1 MKLSPEVTDQILA
14 ALRAVSIALFAAIA
28 GALGYTMRTMD
39 AHEKV
44 NVWRMLLE
52 FCASGFVGFLVMLL
66 CRSRGISLEITAVC
80 VGVSGWLGASVSI
93 KLLEKAVERILQI
106 NRSDDDDEPRQAQ

>member
-1 MKLSPEVTDQILA
+1 MKLSPRAWEQIVDAIRA
-14 ALRAVSIALFAAIA
+14 AVFMLFAAIA

-44 NVWRMLLE
+44 SAWRMLLE

-66 CRSRGISLEITAVC
+66 CRSRGISLEMTAVC
-80 VGVSGWLGASVSI
+80 VGISGWLGASVSI

-106 NRSDDDDEPRQAQ
+106 NRSEEHDDSKQAD